1 MFFARSAKDGCHVP
15 RHSLVFVQ
23 YYTGDGAGTDST
35 RLQMLTWEKQDRLYD
50 AVVLP
55 NTRSHKFAV
64 VEIDMLRKLEHIVP
78 VWGQSTAEKKLF
90 YVNKFASFE

>member
-1 MFFARSAKDGCHVP
+1 MFFARSTKDGCHVP
-15 RHSLVFVQ
+15 RRSLVFVQ